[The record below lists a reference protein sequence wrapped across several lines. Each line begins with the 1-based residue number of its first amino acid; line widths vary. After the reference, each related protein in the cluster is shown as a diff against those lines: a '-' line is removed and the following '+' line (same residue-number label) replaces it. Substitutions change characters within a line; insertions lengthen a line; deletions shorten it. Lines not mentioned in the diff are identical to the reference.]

1 MQKPMLLQH
10 KRAHIG
16 QHPTYVYMT
25 GYDKLLILCNLAK
38 ITISGYFSEEK
49 HTFIESNAI
58 LRASK

>member
-38 ITISGYFSEEK
+38 ITISGYFSEK
-49 HTFIESNAI
+49 NI
-58 LRASK
+58 LS